1 MKVGTII
8 KDARRA
14 KGLNQQELSEG
25 ICTQATISN
34 MESNR
39 SVPNVQTL
47 KLIADRLTIDFGELM
62 SYMSEKSEQKEMLQ
76 LAKVS
81 LKKKDY
87 EKAKKTLIKNLK
99 INELSSSELKE
110 YHYYFGMA
118 ELLGNSN
125 FQDAMYHFNLGLQQV
140 VKTKIDIIETS
151 TINAIGIAYFM
162 ENEIEKA
169 KFYFEK
175 SLTQLEEMRSSND
188 NFLDLTECIK
198 IYYHSAKYY
207 THVKENNKANDLLS
221 KAIDLQKKEKKLP
234 GLEMLYFEKGVNFA
248 LFNELSSAKKMIFI
262 ALGLCEINSNDILIT
277 RILREAKELG
287 MNSIAYEK

>member
-1 MKVGTII
+1 M
-8 KDARRA
+8 
-14 KGLNQQELSEG
+14 
-25 ICTQATISN
+25 
-34 MESNR
+34 
-39 SVPNVQTL
+39 PNVQTL

-62 SYMSEKSEQKEMLQ
+62 SYMSEKSEKKEMLQ

-87 EKAKKTLIKNLK
+87 EKTKKILTESIKLS
-99 INELSSSELKE
+99 ELSTNESKE

-125 FQDAMYHFNLGLQQV
+125 FQDAMYHFNLGLQLV

-162 ENEIEKA
+162 ENELEKA

-188 NFLDLTECIK
+188 KFLDLTECIK

-207 THVKENNKANDLLS
+207 SHVKEYNKANDLLS
-221 KAIDLQKKEKKLP
+221 KAIDFQKKEGKLP
-234 GLEMLYFEKGVNFA
+234 GLEMLYFEKGVNYA
-248 LFNELSSAKKMIFI
+248 LFNELSSAKKMMFI
-262 ALGLCEINSNDILIT
+262 ALGLCEINSNEILII
-277 RILREAKELG
+277 RILKEAKEFGLDT
-287 MNSIAYEK
+287 IAYEK